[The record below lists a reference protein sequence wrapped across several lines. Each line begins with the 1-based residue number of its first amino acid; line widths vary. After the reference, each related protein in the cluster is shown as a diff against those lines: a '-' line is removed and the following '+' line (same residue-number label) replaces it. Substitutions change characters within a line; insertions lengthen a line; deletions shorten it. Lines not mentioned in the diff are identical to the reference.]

1 MPLLV
6 NIHVWRASF
15 EAQRSSVIALLERE
29 ATVLD
34 PKHSRL
40 EIGLKAQGSRS
51 ELEDPIATRIEPE
64 HPGSRSRPT
73 ATPPQPG
80 SGAGQRTFPNC
91 QIELPKCQSH
101 E

>member
-1 MPLLV
+1 MYGA
-6 NIHVWRASF
+6 RA

-51 ELEDPIATRIEPE
+51 ELEDPIATRIEPA
-64 HPGSRSRPT
+64 SRFPHAA
-73 ATPPQPG
+73 ATYAAA
-80 SGAGQRTFPNC
+80 SATGAGQRTFPNC

>member
-40 EIGLKAQGSRS
+40 EIGLKAQGSHS
-51 ELEDPIATRIEPE
+51 ELEDPIATRIEPASTRDAANLRLRRRNR
-64 HPGSRSRPT
+64 GRPENVGT
-73 ATPPQPG
+73 
-80 SGAGQRTFPNC
+80 NC

>member
-51 ELEDPIATRIEPE
+51 ELEDPIATRIEPASTRDARRLTY
-64 HPGSRSRPT
+64 GYAA
-73 ATPPQPG
+73 AT
-80 SGAGQRTFPNC
+80 GAGQRTFPNC